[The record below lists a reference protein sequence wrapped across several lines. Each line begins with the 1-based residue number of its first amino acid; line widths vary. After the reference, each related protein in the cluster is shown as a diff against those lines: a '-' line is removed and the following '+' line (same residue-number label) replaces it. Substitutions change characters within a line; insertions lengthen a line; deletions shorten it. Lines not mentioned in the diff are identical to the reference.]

1 MLTYLFNIAF
11 AILATVLYIQAPWTY
26 SYDYSVLLMG
36 CFIVQNVLYFAT
48 NKCKHWLGFEFFF
61 MLSFFLVNFV
71 YPVFYAPTERIYWS
85 FFSFAF
91 NDNFVTRA
99 TALAYFG
106 YAWYMLGATRI
117 LQLQREE
124 PTAPTFTITMRQ
136 YIWFFGITIVSWVL
150 FVVTGGLAALQ
161 SVYAEGSNLRD
172 VGIYSYFNNIFTI
185 GCYLMAIFVF
195 RLPKQQWWFYLLV
208 IAAFMLILLSTGSRQ
223 LAVGLAL
230 VLIVGFSMYVYHL
243 KWWVVALLVVGG
255 SIALFLVMQ
264 LRTEGLDVGAWQE
277 KLAHMK
283 LEEFWDI
290 YEDLIV
296 NDVNLFRLF
305 GWAQEND
312 LTWFQGMLLDISS
325 PIPGLAGH
333 IIATSDVPPQM
344 LHGGDLPSYLF
355 LGPDATWGTGTNMIG
370 EAFRSF
376 GAVGTAI
383 AMFLIGVWVKESYYR
398 AHKSVY
404 WYLMYFL
411 LVSHALIYPRAPL
424 LFDPRLVTW
433 SLLLLLIVM
442 TISENQTRI
451 GHWFRRIGQR
461 KEEPSCE

>member
-1 MLTYLFNIAF
+1 MLTYLLNIAF
-11 AILATVLYIQAPWTY
+11 AIAATVLYIKAPWTY
-26 SYDYSVLLMG
+26 SYDYCVALMV
-36 CFIVQNVLYFAT
+36 CFIVQNVLFFAT
-48 NKCKHWLGFEFFF
+48 NKRKHWLGFEFFF
-61 MLSFFLVNFV
+61 ALSFFLVNFV
-71 YPVFYAPTERIYWS
+71 YPVLYAPTERIYWS
-85 FFSFAF
+85 FFSFSF

-117 LQLQREE
+117 LQLKREE
-124 PTAPTFTITMRQ
+124 PDEPTFTISMRQ
-136 YIWFFGITIVSWVL
+136 YLWFFGITMVAWVL
-150 FVVTGGLAALQ
+150 FVATGGLAALQ

-185 GCYLMAIFVF
+185 GCYFLAIFIF
-195 RLPKQQWWFYLLV
+195 RLPKQKWWFYLAV
-208 IAAFMLILLSTGSRQ
+208 IVSFMLILLSTGSRQ

-230 VLIVGFSMYVYHL
+230 ILVVGFSMYVYHL
-243 KWWVVALLVVGG
+243 KWWHVLGLVAGG
-255 SIALFLVMQ
+255 SIVLFLVMT
-264 LRTEGLDVGAWQE
+264 LRKEGLDPAAWQA
-277 KLAHMK
+277 KLAHTK

-312 LTWFQGMLLDISS
+312 LTWFTGMSLDLSS
-325 PIPGLAGH
+325 PVPGLAGY
-333 IIATSDVPPQM
+333 IIEHSDLPSQM
-344 LHGGDLPSYLF
+344 LHGGDLPSYLI

-370 EAFRSF
+370 EAYRSF

-383 AMFLIGVWVKESYYR
+383 AMFLIGLWVKESYYR
-398 AHKSVY
+398 AKNNVY

-411 LVSHALIYPRAPL
+411 LVGHALIYPRAPL

-433 SLLLLLIVM
+433 SLLLLLTVM
-442 TISENQTRI
+442 TITNHQEQIVNWLNRI
-451 GHWFRRIGQR
+451 GKR
-461 KEEPSCE
+461 KEEKV

>member
-1 MLTYLFNIAF
+1 MLTYLLNIAF
-11 AILATVLYIQAPWTY
+11 AIAATVLYIKAPWTY
-26 SYDYSVLLMG
+26 SYDYCVALMV
-36 CFIVQNVLYFAT
+36 CFIVQNVLFFAT
-48 NKCKHWLGFEFFF
+48 NKRKHWLGFEFFF
-61 MLSFFLVNFV
+61 ALSFFLVNFV

-85 FFSFAF
+85 FFSFSF

-117 LQLQREE
+117 LQLKREE
-124 PTAPTFTITMRQ
+124 PDEPTFTISMRQ
-136 YIWFFGITIVSWVL
+136 YLWFFGITMVAWVL
-150 FVVTGGLAALQ
+150 FVATGGLAALQ

-185 GCYLMAIFVF
+185 GCYFLAIFIF
-195 RLPKQQWWFYLLV
+195 RLPKQKWWFYLAV
-208 IAAFMLILLSTGSRQ
+208 IASFMLILLSTGSRQ

-230 VLIVGFSMYVYHL
+230 ILVVGFSMYVYHL
-243 KWWVVALLVVGG
+243 KWWHVLGLVAGG
-255 SIALFLVMQ
+255 SIVLFLVMT
-264 LRTEGLDVGAWQE
+264 LRKEGLDPAAWQA
-277 KLAHMK
+277 KLAHTK

-312 LTWFQGMLLDISS
+312 LTWFTGMSLDLSS
-325 PIPGLAGH
+325 PVPGLAGY
-333 IIATSDVPPQM
+333 IIEHSDLPSQM
-344 LHGGDLPSYLF
+344 LHGGDLPSYLI

-370 EAFRSF
+370 EAYRSF

-383 AMFLIGVWVKESYYR
+383 AMFLIGIWVKESYYR
-398 AHKSVY
+398 AKNNVY

-411 LVSHALIYPRAPL
+411 LVGHALIYPRAPL

-442 TISENQTRI
+442 TITNHQEQIVNWLNRI
-451 GHWFRRIGQR
+451 GKR
-461 KEEPSCE
+461 KEEKV